1 MNTFA
6 SSNLMTLIQQVPE
19 DVGEALWSRL
29 VVGHGLFLGFR
40 QYRGGGGSTPAI
52 AAGRDPGRAGAGTAL
67 AAALVRI
74 VTVQFGSFGQNHSI
88 TFVLIAKRIDRM
100 QSNGA
105 I

>member
-19 DVGEALWSRL
+19 DVGEALWGRL
-29 VVGHGLFLGFR
+29 VVGHGHFLGVR

-52 AAGRDPGRAGAGTAL
+52 AAGRASGRAGAGTAL

-88 TFVLIAKRIDRM
+88 TFVVTVNQIDRM